1 MDLSAMLTQDH
12 DLNPMLLR
20 SDQLRAKSFMLLA
33 DISAQFLQI
42 LLPVNYQPRIIQR
55 LVVTNKK
62 L

>member
-1 MDLSAMLTQDH
+1 MDLSAMLAQDH

-20 SDQLRAKSFMLLA
+20 SDQLRAESFMLLA
-33 DISAQFLQI
+33 DISTQFLKVF
-42 LLPVNYQPRIIQR
+42 LSVNYQPRIIQR